1 MHLIV
6 TILSPCSRPEKR
18 RDILGVLFLP
28 VEKEIKLESLLELDL
43 DLTLTLLSLPGFSLK
58 DGNFSL
64 NGDLVLLLLVE
75 AGDLNLSQKLIELS
89 ALFLKVFLTLDLD
102 LDLINGEV
110 IEEEEDFTEDCLENC
125 PRQVLAA
132 SSKAAVEDLLDNL
145 ASVSTY
151 MTASTWREKNMAWFA
166 VTGDNPCL
174 ARDARIIRSVL
185 RSA

>member
-1 MHLIV
+1 M
-6 TILSPCSRPEKR
+6 
-18 RDILGVLFLP
+18 
-28 VEKEIKLESLLELDL
+28 
-43 DLTLTLLSLPGFSLK
+43 DLTLTLLSHPGFSLK

-89 ALFLKVFLTLDLD
+89 TLLLKVSITPELD

-110 IEEEEDFTEDCLENC
+110 IEEEEYITEDCLENC

-132 SSKAAVEDLLDNL
+132 SSKAEVEDVLDNL

-174 ARDARIIRSVL
+174 ARDARMIRSIL

>member
-1 MHLIV
+1 M
-6 TILSPCSRPEKR
+6 
-18 RDILGVLFLP
+18 
-28 VEKEIKLESLLELDL
+28 
-43 DLTLTLLSLPGFSLK
+43 DLTLTLLSHPGFSLK

-89 ALFLKVFLTLDLD
+89 TLLLKVSITPELD

-110 IEEEEDFTEDCLENC
+110 IEEEEYITEDCLENC

-151 MTASTWREKNMAWFA
+151 MTAST
-166 VTGDNPCL
+166 
-174 ARDARIIRSVL
+174 
-185 RSA
+185 